1 MKNFIPGVMILV
13 CLASGVAFAQS
24 DDAVNK
30 ILNEMQ
36 AEKDG
41 IIESEM
47 KFTGN
52 EKTAFSPLYREYQEA
67 LRKVQMRG
75 FQLISRF
82 AREREADTLANDTA
96 ERILKEYFDIE
107 REKLELKKSY
117 IKKFGKILPY
127 KKVLLFFQVENKMDV
142 KLSYLFTQMV
152 PLAK

>member
-13 CLASGVAFAQS
+13 CLASGMAFAQS

-30 ILNEMQ
+30 ILDEMQ

-47 KFTGN
+47 KFTRD
-52 EKTAFSPLYREYQEA
+52 EKKAFSPLYREYQEA

-75 FQLISRF
+75 FRLISRF
-82 AREREADTLANDTA
+82 AREREADTFANDTA

-117 IKKFGKILPY
+117 IKKFGNILPY

-142 KLSYLFTQMV
+142 KLSYQFTQMV